1 MPSPR
6 SLPRTLALS
15 VLGTLLATSVPA
27 AAVAQL
33 APARVERLAS
43 DVYAVIRKYPQEDPS
58 DANSTIIVNEHDVIV
73 VDANITP
80 SSSRM
85 VIDEIRRLTPKP
97 VRYVITTHAHSDHHY
112 GNQAYRDAYPGVEF
126 IGSAATREDVIA
138 EDIPALEKNLGTEYP
153 AEIARYKAALARGTR
168 ENGTPYTPEEK
179 KDVAHQ
185 LMVLEWFVREG
196 KAIRQIPPT
205 ITVAD
210 SMVLH
215 RGDRSIVIRHPGRAN
230 TRGDL
235 IVYLPRER
243 ILATGDIVVSPVP
256 YAFGSFLGEWVA
268 VLRGLR
274 GYPVEVIV
282 PGHGDVQRDW
292 KYVDGLAE
300 LFEQTLVRVRAAGTD
315 VPLDRVLETVSL
327 ADHRARF
334 AGSDPSLARAFDDLV
349 PVMVERAYLEVRGK
363 LPPAP

>member
-1 MPSPR
+1 M
-6 SLPRTLALS
+6 LGALS
-15 VLGTLLATSVPA
+15 ATGVPA
-27 AAVAQL
+27 AGDAQL
-33 APARVERLAS
+33 APARVERLAN
-43 DVYAVIRKYPQEDPS
+43 DVYAVIRKYPQDDPS
-58 DANSTIIVNEHDVIV
+58 DANSTIIINEHDVIV
-73 VDANITP
+73 IDANITP

-97 VRYVITTHAHSDHHY
+97 VRYVITTHYHSDHHY

-153 AEIARYKAALARGTR
+153 AEIARYNAALARGKR
-168 ENGTPYTPEEK
+168 ENGTPYTAQEK
-179 KDVAHQ
+179 KDIAHQ

-196 KAIRQIPPT
+196 KTIRQIPPT
-205 ITVAD
+205 ITVVD

-235 IVYLPRER
+235 IVFLPRER
-243 ILATGDIVVSPVP
+243 ILATADIVVSPIP
-256 YAFGSFLGEWVA
+256 YSFGSFLGEWVT
-268 VLRGLR
+268 VLRALR
-274 GYPVEVIV
+274 RYPADVIV
-282 PGHGDVQRDW
+282 PGHGEVQRDW

-300 LFEQTLVRVRAAGTD
+300 LFEQTLVRVRTAASAD
-315 VPLDRVLETVSL
+315 VPLDSVLKTVSL

-334 AGSDPSLARAFDDLV
+334 AGSDPSLGRAFDYLV

-363 LPPAP
+363 LPAAP